1 MIAEPVRTAAAC
13 GQESSS
19 TSETEAVME
28 AVLRIDTFLKKAKTS
43 WMTPFMGGAF
53 AGLFLF
59 WA

>member
-1 MIAEPVRTAAAC
+1 MRAAAGC
-13 GQESSS
+13 GEASLQAR
-19 TSETEAVME
+19 SETEAVME

-59 WA
+59 WV